1 MASYFVGRE
10 LVSVIT
16 TAAEGTRCV
25 LAVCAVRTN
34 SCSTAFIN
42 VWMGKKGIT
51 IWSVNLHTE
60 SHLTNSTKTD

>member
-10 LVSVIT
+10 LVSIVT

-25 LAVCAVRTN
+25 LAVCAVHTN

-42 VWMGKKGIT
+42 VWMEKTTKSIT
-51 IWSVNLHTE
+51 IAF
-60 SHLTNSTKTD
+60 